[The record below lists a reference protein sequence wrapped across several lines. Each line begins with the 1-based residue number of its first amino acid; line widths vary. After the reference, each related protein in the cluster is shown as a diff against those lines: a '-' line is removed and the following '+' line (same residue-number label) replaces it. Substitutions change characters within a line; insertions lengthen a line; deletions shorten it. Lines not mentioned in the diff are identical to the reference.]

1 VNIER
6 FSVALTCWVLMLAA
20 PAFAQGVAGGLFG
33 ATRADSGVRD
43 KLDVQLSMSQ
53 AFDSEMPPE
62 FRSLQPSDLQSGGR
76 STVLLAS
83 ADYARNRRSVQLFG
97 NASTYFR
104 YAQSLDRIGTGSQSG
119 HLGASVRLPNQGTLR
134 ITQSAAYS
142 PFYLYELFPT
152 SAPLAPGEAVP
163 VNPEYQI
170 NQTDSYSYRTGMSLE
185 LGSVRGTRFT
195 TTADYRVTDFGQQ
208 QVARPNLA
216 NYAAGARLSRALS
229 RRTSLSAGYE
239 YRVGEFE
246 SNGLTKEH
254 RATMGVEYSPPLS
267 VTRRMVFRLEVSPSL
282 VETHASIPAAVATR
296 TVERRLSPLQ
306 GEAAVDYPFRLK
318 WRASASYR
326 RDVNYVPGLT
336 EPVFTTGGRISVT
349 GLIGRRVDVSAFA
362 ASATG
367 TSPTSLNTRNF
378 ASYTGEA
385 RIRYALTRTFA
396 LYSEYLYYYYDL
408 GGQAHLAPG
417 LPAVY
422 EQRGIRVGFML
433 LGQPLGR

>member
-1 VNIER
+1 
-6 FSVALTCWVLMLAA
+6 M
-20 PAFAQGVAGGLFG
+20 AGGL
-33 ATRADSGVRD
+33 
-43 KLDVQLSMSQ
+43 
-53 AFDSEMPPE
+53 DSEVPPE
-62 FRSLQPSDLQSGGR
+62 AGSLVPRGDLPSGGR
-76 STVLLAS
+76 STTLTAS
-83 ADYARNRRSVQLFG
+83 VDYARNRRSVQLFG

-104 YAQSLDRIGTGSQSG
+104 KAQHLDRIATGSQSG
-119 HLGASVRLPNQGTLR
+119 QLGAGVRLPNQGSLR

-152 SAPLAPGEAVP
+152 GAPLAPGEAIP
-163 VNPEYQI
+163 VNPEYRI
-170 NQTDSYSYRTGMSLE
+170 DQTDSYSYRTGMSLE
-185 LGSVRGTRFT
+185 FGSVRGTRFT
-195 TTADYRVTDFGQQ
+195 TTADYRVTDFRQR

-216 NYAAGARLSRALS
+216 DYATGARLSRALS
-229 RRTSLSAGYE
+229 RRTSLFAGYA

-282 VETHASIPAAVATR
+282 VATHASIPAAVATR

-306 GEAAVDYPFRLK
+306 GEASVDYPFRLK

-433 LGQPLGR
+433 FGQPLGR